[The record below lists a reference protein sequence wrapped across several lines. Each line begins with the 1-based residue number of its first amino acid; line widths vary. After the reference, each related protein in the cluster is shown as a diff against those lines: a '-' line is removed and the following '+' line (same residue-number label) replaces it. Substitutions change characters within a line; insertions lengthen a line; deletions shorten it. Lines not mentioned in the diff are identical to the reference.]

1 MNLRQLEVFRAVCEQ
16 GGFTRAAQSLYMTQP
31 AVSHVIAELEKEAGY
46 PLFDRI
52 SRRIYLTEAGRIF
65 LEKARQILELH
76 EELSAGF
83 PALIGQAP
91 LRIGAGITIANFHL
105 PAILRRCRRLE
116 GFPAVR
122 VTVDQVGRIE
132 EALLNSELD
141 VALIEGV
148 VRHPHLL
155 RQPFASYDMAAF
167 CAPSHP
173 LAARGPLSLD
183 DLLTAELL
191 LREPG
196 SAIRDA
202 FDSALLLRGR
212 CAEPAWTSVNS
223 PALAAAREGLGVAV
237 LPACLTEA
245 DVAAGRLVRLDVE
258 GLALRNQNQLVVH
271 RDKTITPPL
280 RLFMEA
286 VTAEAGGIS

>member
-31 AVSHVIAELEKEAGY
+31 AVSHVIAELEKEAGC

-83 PALIGQAP
+83 PALTGQAP
-91 LRIGAGITIANFHL
+91 LRIGSGITIANFHL
-105 PAILRRCRRLE
+105 PTILRRCRRLD
-116 GFPAVR
+116 GFPSVR
-122 VTVDQVGRIE
+122 VTVDQAGRIE

-148 VRHPHLL
+148 VRHPHLI
-155 RQPFASYDMAAF
+155 RQPFSSYDTAAF

-173 LAARGPLSLD
+173 LATRSPLSLD

-202 FDSALLLRGR
+202 FDSALLLRDR
-212 CAEPAWTSVNS
+212 CAAPAWTSVNS
-223 PALAAAREGLGVAV
+223 PALAAAAREGLGVAV

-245 DVAAGRLVRLDVE
+245 DVAAGRLVRLEVE
-258 GLALRNQNQLVVH
+258 GLTLRNQNQLVVH

-286 VTAEAGGIS
+286 VTAEEG

>member
-31 AVSHVIAELEKEAGY
+31 AVSHVIAELEKEAGC

-83 PALIGQAP
+83 PALTGQAP
-91 LRIGAGITIANFHL
+91 LRIGSGITIANFHL
-105 PAILRRCRRLE
+105 PTILRRCRRLD
-116 GFPAVR
+116 GFPSVR
-122 VTVDQVGRIE
+122 VTVDQAGRIE

-148 VRHPHLL
+148 VRHPHLI
-155 RQPFASYDMAAF
+155 RQPFSSYDTAAF

-173 LAARGPLSLD
+173 LATRSPLSLD

-202 FDSALLLRGR
+202 FDSALLLRDR

-223 PALAAAREGLGVAV
+223 PALAAAAREG

-245 DVAAGRLVRLDVE
+245 DVAAGRLVRLEVE
-258 GLALRNQNQLVVH
+258 GLTLRNQNQLVVH

-286 VTAEAGGIS
+286 VTAEEG

>member
-31 AVSHVIAELEKEAGY
+31 AVSHVIAELEKEAGC

-83 PALIGQAP
+83 PALTGQAP
-91 LRIGAGITIANFHL
+91 LRIGSGITIANFHL
-105 PAILRRCRRLE
+105 PTILRRCRRLD
-116 GFPAVR
+116 GFPSVR
-122 VTVDQVGRIE
+122 VTVDQAGRIE

-148 VRHPHLL
+148 VRHPHLI
-155 RQPFASYDMAAF
+155 RQPFSSYDMAAF

-173 LAARGPLSLD
+173 LATRSPLSLD

-202 FDSALLLRGR
+202 FDSALLLRDR

-223 PALAAAREGLGVAV
+223 PALAAAAREGLGVAV

-245 DVAAGRLVRLDVE
+245 DVAAGRLVRLEVE
-258 GLALRNQNQLVVH
+258 GLTLRNQNQLVVH

-286 VTAEAGGIS
+286 VTAEEG

>member
-31 AVSHVIAELEKEAGY
+31 AVSHVIAELEKEAGC

-83 PALIGQAP
+83 PALTGQAP
-91 LRIGAGITIANFHL
+91 LRIGSGITIANFHL
-105 PAILRRCRRLE
+105 PTILRRCRRLD
-116 GFPAVR
+116 GFPSVR
-122 VTVDQVGRIE
+122 VTVDQAGRIE

-148 VRHPHLL
+148 VRHPHLI
-155 RQPFASYDMAAF
+155 RQPFSSYDMAAF

-173 LAARGPLSLD
+173 LATRSPLSLD

-212 CAEPAWTSVNS
+212 CAEPAWTSVNF

-245 DVAAGRLVRLDVE
+245 DVAAGRLVRLEVE
-258 GLALRNQNQLVVH
+258 GLTLRNQNQLVVH

-286 VTAEAGGIS
+286 VTAEEG

>member
-31 AVSHVIAELEKEAGY
+31 AVSHVIAELEKEAGC

-83 PALIGQAP
+83 PALAGQAP
-91 LRIGAGITIANFHL
+91 LRIGSGITIANFHL
-105 PAILRRCRRLE
+105 PTILRRCRRLD
-116 GFPAVR
+116 GFPSVR
-122 VTVDQVGRIE
+122 VTVDQAGRIE

-148 VRHPHLL
+148 VRHPHLI
-155 RQPFASYDMAAF
+155 RQPFSSYDMAAF

-173 LAARGPLSLD
+173 LATRSPLSLD

-202 FDSALLLRGR
+202 FDSALLLRDR

-223 PALAAAREGLGVAV
+223 PALAAAAREGLGVAV

-245 DVAAGRLVRLDVE
+245 DVAAGRLVRLEVE
-258 GLALRNQNQLVVH
+258 GLTLRNQNQLVVH

-286 VTAEAGGIS
+286 VTAEEG

>member
-31 AVSHVIAELEKEAGY
+31 AVSHVIAELEKEAGC

-83 PALIGQAP
+83 PALTGQAP
-91 LRIGAGITIANFHL
+91 LRIGSGITIANFHL
-105 PAILRRCRRLE
+105 PTILRRCRRLD
-116 GFPAVR
+116 GFPSVR
-122 VTVDQVGRIE
+122 VTVDQAGRIE

-148 VRHPHLL
+148 VRHPHLI
-155 RQPFASYDMAAF
+155 RQPFSSYDTAAF

-173 LAARGPLSLD
+173 LATRSPLSLD

-202 FDSALLLRGR
+202 FGSALLLRDR

-223 PALAAAREGLGVAV
+223 PALAAAAREGLGVAV

-245 DVAAGRLVRLDVE
+245 DVAAGRLVRLEVE
-258 GLALRNQNQLVVH
+258 GLTLRNQNQLVVH

-286 VTAEAGGIS
+286 VTAEEG

>member
-1 MNLRQLEVFRAVCEQ
+1 MRPSVRPAPVPSLATARTAGTSRKAAARSH
-16 GGFTRAAQSLYMTQP
+16 TRTARSP
-31 AVSHVIAELEKEAGY
+31 PW
-46 PLFDRI
+46 PLSPPR
-52 SRRIYLTEAGRIF
+52 Y
-65 LEKARQILELH
+65 
-76 EELSAGF
+76 
-83 PALIGQAP
+83 
-91 LRIGAGITIANFHL
+91 
-105 PAILRRCRRLE
+105 
-116 GFPAVR
+116 
-122 VTVDQVGRIE
+122 
-132 EALLNSELD
+132 
-141 VALIEGV
+141 
-148 VRHPHLL
+148 
-155 RQPFASYDMAAF
+155 
-167 CAPSHP
+167 P

-223 PALAAAREGLGVAV
+223 PALAAAAREGLGVAV

-245 DVAAGRLVRLDVE
+245 DVAAGRLVRLEVE
-258 GLALRNQNQLVVH
+258 GLTLRNQSQLVVH

-286 VTAEAGGIS
+286 VTAEEG

>member
-31 AVSHVIAELEKEAGY
+31 AVSHVIAELEKEAGC

-83 PALIGQAP
+83 PALTGQAP
-91 LRIGAGITIANFHL
+91 LRIGSGITIANFHL
-105 PAILRRCRRLE
+105 PTILRRCRRLD
-116 GFPAVR
+116 GFPSVR
-122 VTVDQVGRIE
+122 VTVDQAGRIE

-148 VRHPHLL
+148 VRHPHLI
-155 RQPFASYDMAAF
+155 RQPFSSYDMAAF

-173 LAARGPLSLD
+173 LATRSPLSLD

-202 FDSALLLRGR
+202 
-212 CAEPAWTSVNS
+212 
-223 PALAAAREGLGVAV
+223 
-237 LPACLTEA
+237 CLTEA
-245 DVAAGRLVRLDVE
+245 DVAAGRLVRLEVE
-258 GLALRNQNQLVVH
+258 GLTLRNQNQLVVH

-286 VTAEAGGIS
+286 VTAEEG

>member
-31 AVSHVIAELEKEAGY
+31 AVSHVIAELEKEAGC

-83 PALIGQAP
+83 PALTGQAP
-91 LRIGAGITIANFHL
+91 LRIGSGITIANFHL
-105 PAILRRCRRLE
+105 PTILRRCRRLD
-116 GFPAVR
+116 GFPSVR
-122 VTVDQVGRIE
+122 VTVDQAGRIE

-148 VRHPHLL
+148 VRHPHLI
-155 RQPFASYDMAAF
+155 RQPFSSYDPAAF

-173 LAARGPLSLD
+173 LATRSPLSLD

-202 FDSALLLRGR
+202 FDSALLLRDR

-223 PALAAAREGLGVAV
+223 PALAAAAREGLGVAV

-245 DVAAGRLVRLDVE
+245 DVAAGRLVRLEVE
-258 GLALRNQNQLVVH
+258 GLTLRNQNQLVVH

-286 VTAEAGGIS
+286 VTAEEG

>member
-31 AVSHVIAELEKEAGY
+31 AVSHVIAELEKEAGC

-83 PALIGQAP
+83 PALTGQAP
-91 LRIGAGITIANFHL
+91 LRIGSGITIANFHL
-105 PAILRRCRRLE
+105 PTILRRCRRLD
-116 GFPAVR
+116 GFPSVR
-122 VTVDQVGRIE
+122 VTVDQAGRIE

-148 VRHPHLL
+148 VRHPHLI
-155 RQPFASYDMAAF
+155 RQPFSSYDMAAF

-202 FDSALLLRGR
+202 FDSALLLRDR

-223 PALAAAREGLGVAV
+223 PALAAAAREGLGVAV

-245 DVAAGRLVRLDVE
+245 DVAAGRLVRLEVE
-258 GLALRNQNQLVVH
+258 GLTLRNQNQLVVH

-286 VTAEAGGIS
+286 VTAEEG

>member
-31 AVSHVIAELEKEAGY
+31 AVSHVIAELEKEAGC

-83 PALIGQAP
+83 PALTGQAP
-91 LRIGAGITIANFHL
+91 LRIGSGITIANFHL
-105 PAILRRCRRLE
+105 PTILRRCRRLD
-116 GFPAVR
+116 GFPSVR
-122 VTVDQVGRIE
+122 VTVDQAGRIE

-148 VRHPHLL
+148 VRHPHLI
-155 RQPFASYDMAAF
+155 RQPFSSYDTAAF

-173 LAARGPLSLD
+173 LATRSPLSLD

-202 FDSALLLRGR
+202 FDSALLLRDR

-223 PALAAAREGLGVAV
+223 PALAAAAREGLGVAV

-245 DVAAGRLVRLDVE
+245 DVAAGRLVRLEVE
-258 GLALRNQNQLVVH
+258 GLTLRNQNQLVVH
-271 RDKTITPPL
+271 RYKTITPPL

-286 VTAEAGGIS
+286 VTAEEG

>member
-31 AVSHVIAELEKEAGY
+31 AVSHVIAELEKEAGC

-83 PALIGQAP
+83 PALTGQAP
-91 LRIGAGITIANFHL
+91 LRIGSGITIANFHL
-105 PAILRRCRRLE
+105 PPILRRCRRLD
-116 GFPAVR
+116 GFPSVR
-122 VTVDQVGRIE
+122 VTVDQAGRIE

-148 VRHPHLL
+148 VRHPHLI
-155 RQPFASYDMAAF
+155 RQPFSSYDTAAF

-173 LAARGPLSLD
+173 LATRSPLSLD

-202 FDSALLLRGR
+202 FDSALLLRDR

-223 PALAAAREGLGVAV
+223 PALAAAAREGLGVAV

-245 DVAAGRLVRLDVE
+245 DVAAGRLVRLEVE
-258 GLALRNQNQLVVH
+258 GLTLRNQNQLVVH

-286 VTAEAGGIS
+286 VTAEEG

>member
-31 AVSHVIAELEKEAGY
+31 AVSHVIAELEKEAGC

-83 PALIGQAP
+83 PALTGQAP
-91 LRIGAGITIANFHL
+91 LRIGSGITIANFHL
-105 PAILRRCRRLE
+105 PTILRRCRRLD
-116 GFPAVR
+116 GFPSVR
-122 VTVDQVGRIE
+122 VTVDQAGRIE

-148 VRHPHLL
+148 VRHPHLIRL
-155 RQPFASYDMAAF
+155 PFSSYDMAAF

-173 LAARGPLSLD
+173 LATRSPLSLD

-202 FDSALLLRGR
+202 FDSALLLRDR

-223 PALAAAREGLGVAV
+223 PALAAAAREGLGVAV

-245 DVAAGRLVRLDVE
+245 DVAAGRLVRLEVE
-258 GLALRNQNQLVVH
+258 GLTLRNQNQLVVH
-271 RDKTITPPL
+271 RDKTIPPPL

-286 VTAEAGGIS
+286 VTAEEG

>member
-1 MNLRQLEVFRAVCEQ
+1 MDEKDYELLHALDE
-16 GGFTRAAQSLYMTQP
+16 TRNITHAADKLYMTQP
-31 AVSHVIAELEKEAGY
+31 AVSHVIAELEKEAGC

-83 PALIGQAP
+83 PALTGQAP
-91 LRIGAGITIANFHL
+91 LRIGSGITIANFHL
-105 PAILRRCRRLE
+105 PTILRRCRRLD
-116 GFPAVR
+116 GFPSVR
-122 VTVDQVGRIE
+122 VTVDQAGRIE

-148 VRHPHLL
+148 VRHPHLI
-155 RQPFASYDMAAF
+155 RQPFSSYDMAAF

-173 LAARGPLSLD
+173 LATRSPLSLD

-202 FDSALLLRGR
+202 FDSALLLRDR

-223 PALAAAREGLGVAV
+223 PALAAAAREGLGVAV

-245 DVAAGRLVRLDVE
+245 DVAAGRLVRLEVE
-258 GLALRNQNQLVVH
+258 GLTLRNQNQLVVH

-286 VTAEAGGIS
+286 VTAEEG

>member
-31 AVSHVIAELEKEAGY
+31 AVSHVIAELEKEAGC

-83 PALIGQAP
+83 PALTGQAP
-91 LRIGAGITIANFHL
+91 LRIGSGITIANFHL
-105 PAILRRCRRLE
+105 PTILRRCRRLD
-116 GFPAVR
+116 GFPSVR
-122 VTVDQVGRIE
+122 VTVDQADRIE

-148 VRHPHLL
+148 VRHPHLI
-155 RQPFASYDMAAF
+155 RQPFSSYDMAAF

-173 LAARGPLSLD
+173 LATRSPLSLD

-202 FDSALLLRGR
+202 FDSALLLRDR

-223 PALAAAREGLGVAV
+223 PALAAAAREGLGVAV

-245 DVAAGRLVRLDVE
+245 DVAAGRLVRLEVE
-258 GLALRNQNQLVVH
+258 GLTLRNQNQLVVH

-286 VTAEAGGIS
+286 VTAEEG

>member
-31 AVSHVIAELEKEAGY
+31 AVSHVIAELEKEAGC

-83 PALIGQAP
+83 PALTGQAP
-91 LRIGAGITIANFHL
+91 LRIGSGITIADFHL
-105 PAILRRCRRLE
+105 PTILRRCRRLD
-116 GFPAVR
+116 GFPSVR
-122 VTVDQVGRIE
+122 VTVDQAGRIE

-148 VRHPHLL
+148 VRHPHLI
-155 RQPFASYDMAAF
+155 RQPFSSYDTAAF

-173 LAARGPLSLD
+173 LATRSPLSLD

-202 FDSALLLRGR
+202 FDSALLLRDR

-223 PALAAAREGLGVAV
+223 PALAAAAREGLGVAV

-245 DVAAGRLVRLDVE
+245 DVAAGRLVRLEVE
-258 GLALRNQNQLVVH
+258 GLTLRNQNQLVVH

-286 VTAEAGGIS
+286 VTAEEG

>member
-31 AVSHVIAELEKEAGY
+31 AVSHVIAELEKEAGC

-83 PALIGQAP
+83 PALTGQAP
-91 LRIGAGITIANFHL
+91 LRIGSGITIANFHL
-105 PAILRRCRRLE
+105 PTILRRCRRLD
-116 GFPAVR
+116 GFPSVR
-122 VTVDQVGRIE
+122 VTVDQAGRIE

-148 VRHPHLL
+148 VRHPHLI
-155 RQPFASYDMAAF
+155 RQPFSSYDMAAF

-173 LAARGPLSLD
+173 LATRSPLSLD

-202 FDSALLLRGR
+202 FDSALLLRDR

-223 PALAAAREGLGVAV
+223 PALAEI
-237 LPACLTEA
+237 
-245 DVAAGRLVRLDVE
+245 GRAHV
-258 GLALRNQNQLVVH
+258 
-271 RDKTITPPL
+271 
-280 RLFMEA
+280 
-286 VTAEAGGIS
+286 

>member
-31 AVSHVIAELEKEAGY
+31 AVSHVIAELEKEAGC

-83 PALIGQAP
+83 PALTGQAP
-91 LRIGAGITIANFHL
+91 LRIGSGITIANFHL
-105 PAILRRCRRLE
+105 PTILRRCRRLD
-116 GFPAVR
+116 GFPSVR
-122 VTVDQVGRIE
+122 VTVDQAGRIE

-148 VRHPHLL
+148 VRHPHLI
-155 RQPFASYDMAAF
+155 RQPFSSYDMAAF

-223 PALAAAREGLGVAV
+223 PALAAAAREGLGVAV

-245 DVAAGRLVRLDVE
+245 DVAAGRLVRLEVE
-258 GLALRNQNQLVVH
+258 GLTLRNQSQLVVH

-286 VTAEAGGIS
+286 VTAEEG

>member
-31 AVSHVIAELEKEAGY
+31 AVSHVIAELEKEAGC

-83 PALIGQAP
+83 PALTGQAP
-91 LRIGAGITIANFHL
+91 LRIGSGITIANFHL
-105 PAILRRCRRLE
+105 PAILRRCRRLD
-116 GFPAVR
+116 GFPSVR
-122 VTVDQVGRIE
+122 VTVDQAGRIE

-148 VRHPHLL
+148 VRHPHLI
-155 RQPFASYDMAAF
+155 RQPFSSCDMAAF

-173 LAARGPLSLD
+173 LATRSPLSLD

-202 FDSALLLRGR
+202 FDSALLLRDR

-223 PALAAAREGLGVAV
+223 PALAAAAREGLGVAV

-245 DVAAGRLVRLDVE
+245 DVAAGRLVRLEVE
-258 GLALRNQNQLVVH
+258 GLTLRNQNQLVVH

-286 VTAEAGGIS
+286 VTAEEG

>member
-31 AVSHVIAELEKEAGY
+31 AVSHVIAELEKEAGC

-83 PALIGQAP
+83 PALTGQAP
-91 LRIGAGITIANFHL
+91 LRIGSGITIANFHL
-105 PAILRRCRRLE
+105 PTILRRCRRLD
-116 GFPAVR
+116 GFPSVR
-122 VTVDQVGRIE
+122 VTVDQAGRIE

-148 VRHPHLL
+148 VRHPHLI
-155 RQPFASYDMAAF
+155 RQPFSSYDTAAF

-173 LAARGPLSLD
+173 LATRSPLSLD

-202 FDSALLLRGR
+202 FDSALLLRDR

-223 PALAAAREGLGVAV
+223 PALAAAAREGLGVAV

-245 DVAAGRLVRLDVE
+245 DVAAGRLVRLEVE
-258 GLALRNQNQLVVH
+258 GLTLRNQNQLVVH
-271 RDKTITPPL
+271 RDKTIPPPL

-286 VTAEAGGIS
+286 VTAEEG

>member
-31 AVSHVIAELEKEAGY
+31 AVSHVIAELEKEAGC

-83 PALIGQAP
+83 PALTGQAP
-91 LRIGAGITIANFHL
+91 LRIGSGITIANFHL
-105 PAILRRCRRLE
+105 PTILRRCRRLD
-116 GFPAVR
+116 GFPSVR
-122 VTVDQVGRIE
+122 VTVDQAGRIE
-132 EALLNSELD
+132 EALLNSELN

-148 VRHPHLL
+148 VRHPHLI
-155 RQPFASYDMAAF
+155 RQPFSSYDMAAF

-173 LAARGPLSLD
+173 LATRSPLSLD

-202 FDSALLLRGR
+202 FDSALLLRDR

-223 PALAAAREGLGVAV
+223 PALAAAAREGLGVAV

-245 DVAAGRLVRLDVE
+245 DVAAGRLVRLEVE
-258 GLALRNQNQLVVH
+258 GLTLRNQNQLVVH

-286 VTAEAGGIS
+286 VTAEEG

>member
-31 AVSHVIAELEKEAGY
+31 AVSHVIAELEKEAGC

-83 PALIGQAP
+83 PALTGQAP
-91 LRIGAGITIANFHL
+91 LRIGSGITIANFHL
-105 PAILRRCRRLE
+105 PTILRRCRRLD
-116 GFPAVR
+116 GFPSVR
-122 VTVDQVGRIE
+122 VTVDQAGRIE

-148 VRHPHLL
+148 VRHPHLI
-155 RQPFASYDMAAF
+155 RQPFSSYDMAAF
-167 CAPSHP
+167 CDPSHP
-173 LAARGPLSLD
+173 LATRSPLSLD

-202 FDSALLLRGR
+202 FDSALLLRDR

-223 PALAAAREGLGVAV
+223 PALAAAAREGLGVAV

-245 DVAAGRLVRLDVE
+245 DVAAGRLVRLEVE
-258 GLALRNQNQLVVH
+258 GLTLRNQNQLVVH

-286 VTAEAGGIS
+286 VTAEEG

>member
-31 AVSHVIAELEKEAGY
+31 AVSHVIAELEKEAGC

-83 PALIGQAP
+83 PALTGQAP
-91 LRIGAGITIANFHL
+91 LRIGSGITIANFHL
-105 PAILRRCRRLE
+105 PTILRRCRRLD
-116 GFPAVR
+116 GFPSVR
-122 VTVDQVGRIE
+122 VTVDQAGRIE

-148 VRHPHLL
+148 VRHPHLI
-155 RQPFASYDMAAF
+155 RQPFSSYDTAAF

-173 LAARGPLSLD
+173 LATRSPLSLD

-196 SAIRDA
+196 SAIRAA
-202 FDSALLLRGR
+202 FDSALLLRDR

-223 PALAAAREGLGVAV
+223 PALAAAAREGLGVAV

-245 DVAAGRLVRLDVE
+245 DVAAGRLVRLEVE
-258 GLALRNQNQLVVH
+258 GLTLRNQNQLVVH

-286 VTAEAGGIS
+286 VTAEEG

>member
-31 AVSHVIAELEKEAGY
+31 AVSHVIAELEKEAGC

-83 PALIGQAP
+83 PALTGQAP
-91 LRIGAGITIANFHL
+91 LRIGSGITIANFHL
-105 PAILRRCRRLE
+105 PTSLRRCRRLD
-116 GFPAVR
+116 GFPSVR
-122 VTVDQVGRIE
+122 VTVDQAGRIE

-141 VALIEGV
+141 VALIEGG
-148 VRHPHLL
+148 VRHPHLI
-155 RQPFASYDMAAF
+155 RQPFSSYDTAAF

-173 LAARGPLSLD
+173 LATRSPLSLD

-202 FDSALLLRGR
+202 FDSALLLRDR

-223 PALAAAREGLGVAV
+223 PALAAAAREGLGVAV

-245 DVAAGRLVRLDVE
+245 DVAAGRLVRLEVE
-258 GLALRNQNQLVVH
+258 GLTLRNQNQLVVH

-286 VTAEAGGIS
+286 VTAEEG

>member
-31 AVSHVIAELEKEAGY
+31 AVSHVIAELEKEAGC

-83 PALIGQAP
+83 PALTGQAP
-91 LRIGAGITIANFHL
+91 LRIGSGITIANFHL
-105 PAILRRCRRLE
+105 PTILRRCRRLD
-116 GFPAVR
+116 GFPSVR
-122 VTVDQVGRIE
+122 VTVDQADRIE

-148 VRHPHLL
+148 VRHPHLI
-155 RQPFASYDMAAF
+155 RQPFSSYDMAAF
-167 CAPSHP
+167 CAPSNP
-173 LAARGPLSLD
+173 LATRSPLSLD

-202 FDSALLLRGR
+202 FDSALLLRDR

-223 PALAAAREGLGVAV
+223 PALAAAAREGLGVAV

-245 DVAAGRLVRLDVE
+245 DVAAGRLVRLEVE
-258 GLALRNQNQLVVH
+258 GLTLRNQNQLVVH

-286 VTAEAGGIS
+286 VTAEEG

>member
-31 AVSHVIAELEKEAGY
+31 AVSHVIAELEKEAGC

-83 PALIGQAP
+83 PALTGQAP
-91 LRIGAGITIANFHL
+91 LRIGSGITIANFHL
-105 PAILRRCRRLE
+105 PTILRRCRRLN
-116 GFPAVR
+116 GFPSVR
-122 VTVDQVGRIE
+122 VTVDQAGRIE

-148 VRHPHLL
+148 VRHPHLI
-155 RQPFASYDMAAF
+155 RQPFSSYDMAAF

-173 LAARGPLSLD
+173 LATRSPLSLD

-202 FDSALLLRGR
+202 FDSALLLRDR

-223 PALAAAREGLGVAV
+223 PALAAAAREGLGVAV

-245 DVAAGRLVRLDVE
+245 DVAAGRLVRLEVE
-258 GLALRNQNQLVVH
+258 GLTLRNQNQLVVH

-286 VTAEAGGIS
+286 VTAEEG

>member
-31 AVSHVIAELEKEAGY
+31 AVSHVIAELEKEAGC

-83 PALIGQAP
+83 PALTGQAP
-91 LRIGAGITIANFHL
+91 LRIGSGITIANCHL
-105 PAILRRCRRLE
+105 PTILRRCRRLD
-116 GFPAVR
+116 GFPSVR
-122 VTVDQVGRIE
+122 VTVDQADRIE

-148 VRHPHLL
+148 VRHPHLI
-155 RQPFASYDMAAF
+155 RQPFSSYDMAAF

-173 LAARGPLSLD
+173 LATRSPLSLD

-202 FDSALLLRGR
+202 FDSALLLRDR

-223 PALAAAREGLGVAV
+223 PALAAAAREGLGVAV

-245 DVAAGRLVRLDVE
+245 DVAAGRLVRLEVE
-258 GLALRNQNQLVVH
+258 GLTLRNQNQLVVH

-286 VTAEAGGIS
+286 VTAEEG

>member
-16 GGFTRAAQSLYMTQP
+16 GGFPRAAQSLYMTQP
-31 AVSHVIAELEKEAGY
+31 AVSHVIAELEKEAGC

-83 PALIGQAP
+83 PALTGQAP
-91 LRIGAGITIANFHL
+91 LRIGSGITIANFHL
-105 PAILRRCRRLE
+105 PTILRRCRRLD
-116 GFPAVR
+116 GFPSVR
-122 VTVDQVGRIE
+122 VTVDQAGRIE

-148 VRHPHLL
+148 VRHPHLI
-155 RQPFASYDMAAF
+155 RQPFSSYDMAAF

-173 LAARGPLSLD
+173 LATRSPLSLD

-202 FDSALLLRGR
+202 FDSALLLRDR

-223 PALAAAREGLGVAV
+223 PALAAAAREGLGVAV

-245 DVAAGRLVRLDVE
+245 DVAAGRLVRLEVE
-258 GLALRNQNQLVVH
+258 GLTLRNQNQLVVH

-286 VTAEAGGIS
+286 VTAEEG

>member
-31 AVSHVIAELEKEAGY
+31 AVSHVIAELEKEAGC

-83 PALIGQAP
+83 PALTGQAP
-91 LRIGAGITIANFHL
+91 LRIGSGITIANFHL
-105 PAILRRCRRLE
+105 PTILRRCRRLD
-116 GFPAVR
+116 GFPSVR
-122 VTVDQVGRIE
+122 VTVDQAGRIE

-148 VRHPHLL
+148 VRHPHLI
-155 RQPFASYDMAAF
+155 RQPFSSYDMAAF

-173 LAARGPLSLD
+173 LATRSPLSLD

-202 FDSALLLRGR
+202 FDSALLLRDR

-223 PALAAAREGLGVAV
+223 PALAAAAREGLCVAV

-245 DVAAGRLVRLDVE
+245 DVAAGRLVRLEVE
-258 GLALRNQNQLVVH
+258 GLTLRNQNQLVVH

-286 VTAEAGGIS
+286 VTAEEG

>member
-31 AVSHVIAELEKEAGY
+31 AVSHVIAELEKEAGC

-83 PALIGQAP
+83 PALTGQAP
-91 LRIGAGITIANFHL
+91 LRIGSGITIANFHL
-105 PAILRRCRRLE
+105 PTILRRCRRLD
-116 GFPAVR
+116 GFPSVR
-122 VTVDQVGRIE
+122 VTVDQAGRIE

-148 VRHPHLL
+148 VRHPHLI
-155 RQPFASYDMAAF
+155 RQPFSSYAMAAV

-173 LAARGPLSLD
+173 LATRSPLSLD

-202 FDSALLLRGR
+202 FDSALLLRDR

-223 PALAAAREGLGVAV
+223 PALAAAAREGLGVAV

-245 DVAAGRLVRLDVE
+245 DVAAGRLVRLEVE
-258 GLALRNQNQLVVH
+258 GLTLRNQNQLVVH

-286 VTAEAGGIS
+286 VTAEEG

>member
-31 AVSHVIAELEKEAGY
+31 AVSHVIAELEKEAGC

-83 PALIGQAP
+83 PALTGEAP
-91 LRIGAGITIANFHL
+91 LRIGSGITIANFHL
-105 PAILRRCRRLE
+105 PTILRRCRRLD
-116 GFPAVR
+116 GFPSVR
-122 VTVDQVGRIE
+122 VTVDQAGRIE

-148 VRHPHLL
+148 VRHPHLI
-155 RQPFASYDMAAF
+155 RQPFSSYDTAAF

-173 LAARGPLSLD
+173 LATRSPLSLD

-202 FDSALLLRGR
+202 FDSALLLRDR

-223 PALAAAREGLGVAV
+223 PALAAAAREGLGVAV

-245 DVAAGRLVRLDVE
+245 DVAAGRLVRLEVE
-258 GLALRNQNQLVVH
+258 GLTLRNQNQLVVH

-286 VTAEAGGIS
+286 VTAEEG

>member
-31 AVSHVIAELEKEAGY
+31 AVSHVIAELEKEAGC

-83 PALIGQAP
+83 PALTGQAP
-91 LRIGAGITIANFHL
+91 LRIGSGITIANFHL
-105 PAILRRCRRLE
+105 PTILRRCRRLDD
-116 GFPAVR
+116 FPSVR
-122 VTVDQVGRIE
+122 VTVDQAGRIE

-148 VRHPHLL
+148 VRHPHLI
-155 RQPFASYDMAAF
+155 RQPFSSYDTAAF

-173 LAARGPLSLD
+173 LATRSPLSLD

-202 FDSALLLRGR
+202 FDSALLLRDR

-223 PALAAAREGLGVAV
+223 PALAAAAREGLGVAV

-245 DVAAGRLVRLDVE
+245 DVAAGRLVRLEVE
-258 GLALRNQNQLVVH
+258 GLTLRNQNQLVVH

-286 VTAEAGGIS
+286 VTAEEG

>member
-1 MNLRQLEVFRAVCEQ
+1 MFRAVCEQ
-16 GGFTRAAQSLYMTQP
+16 GGFTRAAQSLDMTQP
-31 AVSHVIAELEKEAGY
+31 AVSHVIAELEKEAGC

-83 PALIGQAP
+83 PALTGQAP
-91 LRIGAGITIANFHL
+91 LRIGSGITIANFHL
-105 PAILRRCRRLE
+105 PTILRRCRRLD
-116 GFPAVR
+116 GFPSVR
-122 VTVDQVGRIE
+122 VTVDQAGRIE

-148 VRHPHLL
+148 VRHPHLI
-155 RQPFASYDMAAF
+155 RQPFSSYDTAAF

-173 LAARGPLSLD
+173 LATRSPLSLD

-202 FDSALLLRGR
+202 FDSALLLRDR

-223 PALAAAREGLGVAV
+223 PALAAAAREGLGVAV

-245 DVAAGRLVRLDVE
+245 DVAAGRLVRLEVE
-258 GLALRNQNQLVVH
+258 GLTLRTQNQLVVH

-286 VTAEAGGIS
+286 VTAEEG

>member
-1 MNLRQLEVFRAVCEQ
+1 MFRAGCEQ

-31 AVSHVIAELEKEAGY
+31 AVSHVIAELEKEAGC

-83 PALIGQAP
+83 PALTGQAP
-91 LRIGAGITIANFHL
+91 LRIGSGITIANFHL
-105 PAILRRCRRLE
+105 PTILRRCRRLD
-116 GFPAVR
+116 GFPSVR
-122 VTVDQVGRIE
+122 VTVDQAGRIE

-148 VRHPHLL
+148 VRHPHLI
-155 RQPFASYDMAAF
+155 RQPFSSYDTAAF

-173 LAARGPLSLD
+173 LATRSPLSLD

-202 FDSALLLRGR
+202 FDSALLLRDR

-223 PALAAAREGLGVAV
+223 PALAAAAREGLGVAV

-245 DVAAGRLVRLDVE
+245 DVAAGRLVRLEVE
-258 GLALRNQNQLVVH
+258 GLTLRNQNQLVVH

-286 VTAEAGGIS
+286 VTAEEG